1 MLRQIWNTYR
11 GWAKLARDTQAE
23 TQRWN
28 LVALILVCAAAAFG
42 AVASIAPASWSI
54 WAASGATLASALG
67 AFFGK
72 QFVGAGKEADW
83 IQARAVAEGI
93 KSECYRYAARS
104 GPYAGGDAADA
115 AKLLAARA
123 DEIAKQAADKGLV
136 LQEDPVPISG
146 DKREPTIPLTTDWY
160 KIGRIQ
166 NQIDYYKKGRQENQ
180 RAANTLWW
188 VALVAGVAAVV
199 FGALGAW
206 AQRYAPWI
214 GTMTTIAASIAAYGL
229 VDRRRYLIAS
239 YAAVQSSL
247 ERILGLDAEA
257 PSYIA
262 DLVTTTEDLLE
273 GEHKAWLPQMLA
285 RQHQAPAQPQPKSE
299 V

>member
-1 MLRQIWNTYR
+1 MLRQIWNNYR

-23 TQRWN
+23 MQRWN
-28 LVALILVCAAAAFG
+28 LAALILVCAAAVFG
-42 AVASIAPASWSI
+42 AVASIAPASWST
-54 WAASGATLASALG
+54 WVASGATLASALG
-67 AFFGK
+67 GYFGK
-72 QFVGAGKEADW
+72 QFVGADKEADR

-104 GPYAGGDAADA
+104 GPYAVGEAVDA
-115 AKLLAARA
+115 AKLLMART
-123 DEIAKQAADKGLV
+123 DEIAKQATDKDLV
-136 LQEDPVPISG
+136 REDDPVPTSD
-146 DKREPTIPLTTDWY
+146 DKREPPVPLTTDWY
-160 KIGRIQ
+160 KTSRIQ

-180 RAANTLWW
+180 RAANMLWR

-229 VDRRRYLIAS
+229 IDRRKYLIAS

-257 PSYIA
+257 PSNIA

>member
-23 TQRWN
+23 TQQWN
-28 LVALILVCAAAAFG
+28 LAALILVCAAAVFG
-42 AVASIAPASWSI
+42 AIGSIAPASWSS
-54 WAASGATLASALG
+54 WAAGGATLASALG
-67 AFFGK
+67 AYFGK

-104 GPYAGGDAADA
+104 GPYGVREAAEA
-115 AKLLAARA
+115 AKLLVART
-123 DEIAKQAADKGLV
+123 DEIAKQATDKGLV
-136 LQEDPVPISG
+136 REDDPVPTSG
-146 DKREPTIPLTTDWY
+146 DKREPPVPLTKDWY
-160 KIGRIQ
+160 TTGRIQ
-166 NQIDYYKKGRQENQ
+166 NQIAYYKSGRQENQ
-180 RAANTLWW
+180 RAANMIWW
-188 VALVAGVAAVV
+188 VAFVAGVAAVA

-214 GTMTTIAASIAAYGL
+214 GVMTTITASLAAYGL
-229 VDRRRYLIAS
+229 VDRRKYLIGS
-239 YAAVQSSL
+239 YAAMQSSL
-247 ERILGLDAEA
+247 EQIVGLDAEA
-257 PSYIA
+257 PSNIA

-285 RQHQAPAQPQPKSE
+285 RQHQLPAQQPSKPE

>member
-1 MLRQIWNTYR
+1 MLRQIWDSYR
-11 GWAKLARDTQAE
+11 GWAKLARDTQAA

-28 LVALILVCAAAAFG
+28 LVALILVCAAAVFG
-42 AVASIAPASWSI
+42 AIGSIAPASWSS
-54 WAASGATLASALG
+54 WAASAATLASALG
-67 AFFGK
+67 AYFGK
-72 QFVGAGKEADW
+72 QFVGAGNEADW

-104 GPYAGGDAADA
+104 GPYRVGEAEA
-115 AKLLAARA
+115 AKLLADRA
-123 DEIAKQAADKGLV
+123 NEIAKQATDKGLV
-136 LQEDPVPISG
+136 RRDDPVGTST
-146 DKREPTIPLTTDWY
+146 DKREPPDPLTKDWY
-160 KIGRIQ
+160 KTGRIQ
-166 NQIDYYKKGRQENQ
+166 NQIDYYKKGRQENES
-180 RAANTLWW
+180 AANMLWW

-214 GTMTTIAASIAAYGL
+214 SVMTTIAASIAAYGL
-229 VDRRRYLIAS
+229 IDRRKYLITS
-239 YAAVQSSL
+239 YAAMQSSL
-247 ERILGLDAEA
+247 EQILGLDAAA
-257 PSYIA
+257 PSNIA

-285 RQHQAPAQPQPKSE
+285 RQRQLPVQQQPKPD